1 MAKAT
6 NFWLTKTG
14 MLILTASC
22 VVALFIALVAV
33 PAISQSTSI
42 DSAFVS
48 MALGAVFLVITVGC
62 YLAAYLLDKKKT
74 VE

>member
-1 MAKAT
+1 VAEAT

-14 MLILTASC
+14 MLILAASC
-22 VVALFIALVAV
+22 VVALFIALVVV

-62 YLAAYLLDKKKT
+62 YLAAHLLNKKKP